1 MTDPRRDPSTDGLSA
16 TPLLLCLGLGYS
28 AERLATRLSARGFRI
43 AGTARS
49 DEGAAR
55 LRAKGRDGLVL
66 DGQRRSPGLAAAIQA
81 ATHVLI
87 SAGPGPDGDPI
98 LAATGAELQ
107 RAPRLA
113 WIGYL
118 STIGVYGHHAGGWV
132 DETTPPAGAGNRAR
146 PRLDAENQWLAFG
159 AARQTRVEVFRLPG
173 IYGPGRSQIDQMR
186 AGTAKRIVK
195 PGHVFNRIHVDDIAA
210 ALEAAILGPPRYAVY
225 NLTDDEPAAADEVV
239 TFAAELLGMPP
250 PPAVPFPEARLSP
263 MAASFYEETRRVSN
277 RRMKEALGVQLLYPT
292 YREGLAAIAAG
303 LKGAKSAST

>member
-1 MTDPRRDPSTDGLSA
+1 MTDARNDQHSNSQRDDSH
-16 TPLLLCLGLGYS
+16 LLCLGLGYS
-28 AERLATRLSARGFRI
+28 AERLARRLATRGFRI
-43 AGTARS
+43 TGTART
-49 DEGAAR
+49 DEGAAGI
-55 LRAKGRDGLVL
+55 RARGWEGLVL
-66 DGQRRSPGLAAAIQA
+66 DGQRRSPELEAAIA
-81 ATHVLI
+81 SATHVLI
-87 SAGPGPDGDPI
+87 SAGPGPEGDPI
-98 LAATGAELQ
+98 LAAIGPELQ
-107 RAPRLA
+107 HAPRLA

-195 PGHVFNRIHVDDIAA
+195 PGHVFNRIHVDDIGA
-210 ALEAAILGPPRYAVY
+210 ALEAAILRPAQHAIY

-239 TFAAELLGMPP
+239 AFAAGLLGMPP
-250 PPAVPFPEARLSP
+250 PPAVLFSDARLSP

-303 LKGAKSAST
+303 LKGTKSAST